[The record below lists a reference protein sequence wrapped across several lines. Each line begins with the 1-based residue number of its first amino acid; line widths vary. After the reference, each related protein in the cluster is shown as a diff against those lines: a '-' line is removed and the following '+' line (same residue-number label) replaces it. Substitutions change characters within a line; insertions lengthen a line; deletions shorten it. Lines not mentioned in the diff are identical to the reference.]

1 MKLMQLDCSDVKR
14 IKAVHLEFN
23 EKGLTIIGGDN
34 RQGKTTSLEAILYA
48 LGGESYR
55 PVNFKR
61 EGSIEDGFIR
71 LTFDDGMVVERSGKN
86 AALKVIES
94 TGRKQGQSLLNALI
108 SKIAIDLPRFLNA
121 SDGDK
126 AKVLLELLG
135 IGDKLKELDDLEQ
148 DKYQERTLVG
158 RQYEQKDK
166 AAKELPFYADVPET
180 EVSSVELTKQ
190 LGEVMKRNAAT
201 KAAVERIESNK
212 AELGRLVERGEKL
225 ATDREALDGKATAQK
240 AQVESNAKHR
250 LDSIEAQIKELMRQK
265 GQVEAEKEQQLKVID
280 DTVVTQKKAFDTQ
293 IKENE
298 SAIETLTD
306 EIVKSENIDT
316 ALEDT
321 SALEQA
327 IQDCEATNAKV
338 RANRERQEKV
348 EESVALKKEY
358 EKYTAEI
365 EDIRKRRLALLDGAD
380 LPYPGLSVKDFG
392 KGPVI
397 TLNGIPWSDCSG
409 SEQLIVAA
417 AIAFAINPECKFAL
431 MDKFEQFDLKSLN
444 KFDKWLCE
452 HDRQVIAT
460 RVSTGSECSF
470 IIEDGYVV
478 GQEGIVIDKTP
489 LKAAKDAIKTMAG
502 VDAPVNPAPVCEG
515 VKEVVSSEVGGG
527 KRVIVVSAPSAAMS
541 KAMELLARKRQT
553 IIAKSSTATPQ
564 A

>member
-1 MKLMQLDCSDVKR
+1 MKLLSLDCSDVKR

-23 EKGLTIIGGDN
+23 ESGLTIIGGDN

-48 LGGESYR
+48 LGGEAYR

-71 LTFDDGMVVERSGKN
+71 LVFDDGMVVERSGKN
-86 AALKVIES
+86 AALKVIDS
-94 TGRKQGQSLLNALI
+94 TGKKQGQNLLNALI
-108 SKIAIDLPRFLNA
+108 SKIAIDMPRFLNA
-121 SDGDK
+121 TDGDK
-126 AKVLLELLG
+126 AKVLLDLLG
-135 IGDKLKELDDLEQ
+135 IGEKLKQLDDIEK

-158 RQYEQKDK
+158 RQYDQKDK
-166 AAKELPFYADVPET
+166 AAKELPFYADMPEE
-180 EVSSVELTKQ
+180 EVSSVELSRQ
-190 LGEVMKRNAAT
+190 LGEMMKRNAAT

-250 LDSIEAQIKELMRQK
+250 LDSIEAQIQELMRQK
-265 GQVEAEKEQQLKVID
+265 GQVVAEKEQQLNVID
-280 DTVVTQKKAFDTQ
+280 DTVITQKKAFDTQ

-298 SAIETLTD
+298 SAIETLSD

-327 IQDCEATNAKV
+327 IQDCEATNAKI
-338 RANRERQEKV
+338 RANRERQAKV
-348 EESVALKKEY
+348 AESVALKEEY

-365 EDIRKRRLALLDGAD
+365 EDIRKQRLSLLDGAN

-409 SEQLIVAA
+409 SEQLIVSA
-417 AIAFAINPECKFAL
+417 AIAFAVKPDCKFAL

-444 KFDKWLCE
+444 KFDEWLKSQ
-452 HDRQVIAT
+452 DKQVIAT
-460 RVSTGSECSF
+460 RVSTGDECSF

-478 GQEGIVIDKTP
+478 GQEGLVIDKSP
-489 LKAAKDAIKTMAG
+489 IKATKDATEVLSSPEKSSVSPIH
-502 VDAPVNPAPVCEG
+502 
-515 VKEVVSSEVGGG
+515 EVVSEEIGGG
-527 KRVIVVSAPSAAMS
+527 KHLVIDSVPSEAMA
-541 KAMELLARKRQT
+541 KARELLARKRQT
-553 IIAKSSTATPQ
+553 ILSSQ
-564 A
+564 MH

>member
-86 AALKVIES
+86 AALKVIDS
-94 TGRKQGQSLLNALI
+94 TGRKLGQSLLNALI

-250 LDSIEAQIKELMRQK
+250 LDSIEAQIKELF
-265 GQVEAEKEQQLKVID
+265 L
-280 DTVVTQKKAFDTQ
+280 
-293 IKENE
+293 
-298 SAIETLTD
+298 
-306 EIVKSENIDT
+306 
-316 ALEDT
+316 
-321 SALEQA
+321 
-327 IQDCEATNAKV
+327 
-338 RANRERQEKV
+338 
-348 EESVALKKEY
+348 
-358 EKYTAEI
+358 
-365 EDIRKRRLALLDGAD
+365 
-380 LPYPGLSVKDFG
+380 
-392 KGPVI
+392 
-397 TLNGIPWSDCSG
+397 
-409 SEQLIVAA
+409 
-417 AIAFAINPECKFAL
+417 
-431 MDKFEQFDLKSLN
+431 QF
-444 KFDKWLCE
+444 C
-452 HDRQVIAT
+452 
-460 RVSTGSECSF
+460 
-470 IIEDGYVV
+470 
-478 GQEGIVIDKTP
+478 
-489 LKAAKDAIKTMAG
+489 
-502 VDAPVNPAPVCEG
+502 
-515 VKEVVSSEVGGG
+515 
-527 KRVIVVSAPSAAMS
+527 
-541 KAMELLARKRQT
+541 
-553 IIAKSSTATPQ
+553 
-564 A
+564 